1 MGIIEDFV
9 IYYYTAVRLYGRRN
23 EHFGFLEVYVNFF
36 KYIYIQYILDDRV
49 VAKAGP
55 RVA

>member
-9 IYYYTAVRLYGRRN
+9 IYYFTAVRLYGRRN